1 MIYEH
6 SAVDPVSKIQ
16 VTEVNQL
23 YDIWANQSARK
34 LRPLKRYIH

>member
-23 YDIWANQSARK
+23 YDIWANQPENSDLYR
-34 LRPLKRYIH
+34 RFS